1 MKLDPAWNPP
11 INWKLIHFRIWNACY
26 QLLTVDV
33 MISIA
38 SFDSNTSDFEGLLMT
53 GVQKSRFRNVYWI
66 HLCAVHTAIGP
77 LNHSSARQ
85 INISC
90 SSENFKGNLDFRVPL
105 ESSVAPGGWVMGVM
119 QDHCREGC
127 LACYSTW
134 VGIQKCPQKFLR
146 P

>member
-53 GVQKSRFRNVYWI
+53 GVQKKS
-66 HLCAVHTAIGP
+66 
-77 LNHSSARQ
+77 
-85 INISC
+85 
-90 SSENFKGNLDFRVPL
+90 
-105 ESSVAPGGWVMGVM
+105 
-119 QDHCREGC
+119 
-127 LACYSTW
+127 
-134 VGIQKCPQKFLR
+134 IQKCILNSSLRCTHSYRVFEPQLSQADKHLLLIR
-146 P
+146 KL